1 MFNKSDKLSQ
11 VCYDIRGEVHRQAK
25 LMEEEGYRIL
35 KLNIGNPAPFGFNAP
50 DEVLHDMILN
60 LSKAQGYSDSKG
72 VFSARKAIMQDW
84 QRRGRRDVDIED
96 IYLGNGVSELIVMSM
111 QSLLNNG
118 DEVLLPAPDYPLWT
132 AAVSL
137 AGGKP
142 VHYICD
148 ESSDWY
154 PDLEDIRRKVSDRTR
169 ALVLINP
176 NNPTGSVYS
185 REVLE
190 GLLKIAPGE

>member
-1 MFNKSDKLSQ
+1 VFNKSDKLSQ

-84 QRRGRRDVDIED
+84 QRRGRRDVEIED

-111 QSLLNNG
+111 QALLNNG
-118 DEVLLPAPDYPLWT
+118 EEVLLPAPDYPLWT

-137 AGGKP
+137 GRGQARPLYLRRG
-142 VHYICD
+142 
-148 ESSDWY
+148 SSDWY
-154 PDLEDIRRKVSDRTR
+154 PDLEDIRSKVSDRTR

-190 GLLKIAPGE
+190 GS